1 MTEEDTLKLFTN
13 LSRSAVDSLLRNLMS
28 RARQEGPAGLAELLE
43 GSEERS
49 TDELIGIVGRCL
61 QVLRAE
67 RAHKRQEAELE
78 MIQMN
83 LEKLKGDC
91 A

>member
-28 RARQEGPAGLAELLE
+28 RARQEGPAAMAELLD

-49 TDELIGIVGRCL
+49 TEELIGIVGRCL
-61 QVLRAE
+61 QMVRADG
-67 RAHKRQEAELE
+67 AQKRQVAELE

-83 LEKLKGDC
+83 LEKLKGDSV
-91 A
+91 